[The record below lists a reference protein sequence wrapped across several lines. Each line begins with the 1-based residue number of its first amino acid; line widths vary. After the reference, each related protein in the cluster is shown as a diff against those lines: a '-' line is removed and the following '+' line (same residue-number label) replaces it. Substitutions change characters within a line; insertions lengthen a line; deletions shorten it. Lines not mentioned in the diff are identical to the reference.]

1 MWWYATRA
9 AGLMT
14 WTTATASVVFGL
26 LLSTRF
32 IKARTGPWFL
42 DLHRFLGG
50 ISVVFLI
57 AHLAT
62 LWADSY
68 VEFGVSDLF
77 VPGASEWKTEAIAW
91 GIVSMYLIFAVEV
104 SSLIRARLN
113 SKVWRVIHFSSF
125 AAMIAGSYHAYTAGS
140 DVDNPV
146 TWVIAG
152 FGSVLVFAL
161 ISVRMKRQD
170 PDEVGGDRL
179 SDNRAI
185 LEEMRQRLADLPIP
199 ESTPQPQLSTAPSSS
214 LPRRAPLSTGLPGLG
229 DDSAGDVATRDQDAA
244 PSADPAAV
252 GFTDDPFTGLPATND
267 DAQIGSWASPS
278 DNDPFAGASPTEPEF
293 VQPTD
298 SPFSESALPK
308 RTPAAPAPAAANP
321 YAELAPRDEITEV
334 APPES
339 DDTGLV
345 GGPTLDPFRQNEP
358 GPGSLAAEEPAA
370 GRFRARPFT
379 DRAHDEV
386 DLFEDL
392 AGDPHEAT
400 SLESLAGDPVPS
412 PPAPPSSVSTELFAA
427 ALPSE
432 PPFGPGNNGL
442 PTDNAHDTAYSPVE
456 PAYSPIEDAPAARQ
470 APVEP
475 PPLAPPP
482 PPPPAPA
489 VVEAAPPAPAP
500 QPFAPHVAA
509 APSAAPQVAAPAP
522 VAAPP
527 ATPQPAAPQAATQPV
542 GPPPLPDAVDP
553 ITGEPDEQAYTV
565 WLTEWLAFAEKYG
578 DEAPDDPSRAI

>member
-14 WTTATASVVFGL
+14 WTTATASVVIGL

-50 ISVVFLI
+50 ISVVFLL
-57 AHLAT
+57 AHMAT
-62 LWADSY
+62 LWADSF
-68 VEFGVSDLF
+68 VDFGVRELF
-77 VPGASEWKTEAIAW
+77 VPGASTWKPEAIAW
-91 GIVSMYLIFAVEV
+91 GIVAAYLLFAVEL
-104 SSLIRARLN
+104 SSLVRARLGT
-113 SKVWRVIHFSSF
+113 KAWRVIHFSSF

-146 TWVIAG
+146 TWAIAG
-152 FGSVLVFAL
+152 LGSVLVFAL
-161 ISVRMKRQD
+161 ISVRMQRQD

-214 LPRRAPLSTGLPGLG
+214 LPRRAPLSTGLPGFG
-229 DDSAGDVATRDQDAA
+229 DDAPGDVATLDQGD
-244 PSADPAAV
+244 PVTGDPAAV
-252 GFTDDPFTGLPATND
+252 GFANDPFTGLPTSTEEP
-267 DAQIGSWASPS
+267 QIGSWASPS
-278 DNDPFAGASPTEPEF
+278 ENDPFAGATAAEPIYVPPAE
-293 VQPTD
+293 
-298 SPFSESALPK
+298 SPFG
-308 RTPAAPAPAAANP
+308 APAMASPPPPPPAPPAPETNP
-321 YAELAPRDEITEV
+321 YAELAPRDEFEPPV
-334 APPES
+334 AEPAEPDVS
-339 DDTGLV
+339 AGQRV
-345 GGPTLDPFRQNEP
+345 DPFRQNDP
-358 GPGSLAAEEPAA
+358 GPGSLAAEEPAS

-379 DRAHDEV
+379 DRAQDQA

-392 AGDPHEAT
+392 AGDPLEPQ
-400 SLESLAGDPVPS
+400 SLESLAGDPVP
-412 PPAPPSSVSTELFAA
+412 APPPPPTAASSELFAA

-432 PPFGPGNNGL
+432 PPFGPASSGL
-442 PTDNAHDTAYSPVE
+442 PSRLPPPAPMPAPVE
-456 PAYSPIEDAPAARQ
+456 EAPAARQ

-475 PPLAPPP
+475 PPAPPTP
-482 PPPPAPA
+482 AATPAAFEPAPQPSMAPQPA
-489 VVEAAPPAPAP
+489 VQQPAP
-500 QPFAPHVAA
+500 QPFAPQAV
-509 APSAAPQVAAPAP
+509 APQPVAPQP
-522 VAAPP
+522 VAA
-527 ATPQPAAPQAATQPV
+527 QPVAAQTATQPV

-578 DEAPDDPSRAI
+578 DEAPDDPDRAI